1 MKSSTKM
8 QNIRIWYTKGMRE
21 QALWLN
27 DFLKFIGVNS
37 VINKL
42 DAPNNVIESR
52 KNEVGRYLDIIFN
65 TGEQRN
71 FINFANTIIV
81 GERDNL
87 YSNIPNE
94 YYAYGIRLD
103 FKDIRGFSKLVKMII
118 GTTENERD
126 SKIDDSLTDL
136 IGIFTEND
144 NRLYLA
150 IVTIQDL
157 FYSRLKTYNT
167 YNKELLLDSINVIDE
182 QLRKLAASMYDR
194 LTNYDIFAVTYM
206 QNLINDGHIVARTR
220 GGWDT
225 LKLWHDAGYL
235 VNCNYNY
242 GEAYKLKFRIMHN
255 QINLEQL
262 PDELFNEMKDDVQPE
277 YLDEARILMGDI
289 YREYGY
295 TSNGYVIRIP
305 RKLEEYYEDIDFSK
319 ESNYSGIFKLGLI
332 YGKDKDYKQAK
343 KCFEQ
348 VKHLLKAI
356 DKNERTIR
364 EQEILY
370 KAHVESLRIDVEV
383 YGKQENLIRN
393 LINLKQTVTNNDMT
407 DCITYKI
414 NKENADLLDE
424 IVESKRRAIIS
435 LIDELL

>member
-1 MKSSTKM
+1 
-8 QNIRIWYTKGMRE
+8 
-21 QALWLN
+21 
-27 DFLKFIGVNS
+27 
-37 VINKL
+37 
-42 DAPNNVIESR
+42 
-52 KNEVGRYLDIIFN
+52 
-65 TGEQRN
+65 
-71 FINFANTIIV
+71 
-81 GERDNL
+81 
-87 YSNIPNE
+87 
-94 YYAYGIRLD
+94 
-103 FKDIRGFSKLVKMII
+103 
-118 GTTENERD
+118 
-126 SKIDDSLTDL
+126 
-136 IGIFTEND
+136 
-144 NRLYLA
+144 
-150 IVTIQDL
+150 
-157 FYSRLKTYNT
+157 
-167 YNKELLLDSINVIDE
+167 
-182 QLRKLAASMYDR
+182 MYDR

-225 LKLWHDAGYL
+225 LKLWHDVGYL

-305 RKLEEYYEDIDFSK
+305 RKLEEYYKDIDFSK

-383 YGKQENLIRN
+383 YRKQESIIRN

-424 IVESKRRAIIS
+424 IVESKKRAIIR